1 MQMVAAPFTASADPC
16 ATCAREVPQH
26 GYDTMTKLEF
36 AGPGLTVEQW
46 EQISTLATS
55 LKPGQALWLS
65 GYFAGLNHSAQTT
78 GDLVRSSPVSDATTP
93 VALPATTRTLTI
105 LYASETGNSAGLAKA
120 LAEAAREKG
129 LEPVV
134 SDVATYKTR
143 KLKDEQD
150 VLFIASTHGEGDPPQ
165 SAKSFFEFLEGRKA
179 PKLPNLRFAVL
190 ALGDSTYEQYCGA
203 GKRIDQRLEELGAQ
217 RIEPRVDCD
226 VDYEEVAPGWIAG
239 IVKTL
244 APEPTLQPELAAPA
258 AVQVAAAPASAATV
272 YDKKNPFTATVIDNL
287 VLTGRGSS
295 KETRHIELS
304 LAESGL
310 VYEPGDALGIVAQND
325 PALVDALIE
334 RLALTAD
341 APVTVKQQ
349 TTGLRE
355 ALTSAFEITAATPR
369 FIEHWADITGAKQ
382 LQGLRGADQAEA
394 RTAFLRAH
402 HVLDVVSQFAAP
414 GIDAQTFVAGLR
426 PLQPRLYS
434 IASSLAA
441 SPEEAH
447 LTVSTV
453 RYDLNGLPRM
463 GVASG
468 HLAQRAEPDTTLP
481 IYIQTNS
488 HFRLPEDDTSIIMIG
503 AGTGVAPYRA
513 FLQEREAR
521 GAEGRSWLVFGERNF
536 RSDFLYQVEWQTY
549 LKDGV
554 LSRMDVA
561 FSRDGAQKIYVQDR
575 LRDQGRDIY
584 AWLEEGAHLYVCGDA
599 AHLAPDVHAALTEI
613 VERHGGLD
621 REAAHDYLGGLQR
634 DHRYQLDVY

>member
-1 MQMVAAPFTASADPC
+1 MS
-16 ATCAREVPQH
+16 
-26 GYDTMTKLEF
+26 KLEF
-36 AGPGLTVEQW
+36 AGPGLTIEQW

-65 GYFAGLNHSAQTT
+65 GYFAGLNHSTQTS
-78 GDLVRSSPVSDATTP
+78 GDVVRSSPVSDLATAVP
-93 VALPATTRTLTI
+93 VAARTLTI
-105 LYASETGNSAGLAKA
+105 LYATETGNSAGLART

-129 LEPVV
+129 LDPVV

-150 VLFIASTHGEGDPPQ
+150 VLLIASTHGEGDPPQ
-165 SAKSFFEFLEGRKA
+165 SAKSFFEFVEGRKA

-203 GKRIDQRLEELGAQ
+203 GKRLDQRFEELGAQ
-217 RIEPRVDCD
+217 RIEARVDCD
-226 VDYEEVAPGWIAG
+226 VDYEEIAPSWIAA
-239 IVKTL
+239 IVNRL
-244 APEPTLQPELAAPA
+244 APEPTLQPELAASTPA
-258 AVQVAAAPASAATV
+258 QVATPAAPAGTA
-272 YDKKNPFTATVIDNL
+272 YDKKNPFAATVIDNI

-310 VYEPGDALGIVAQND
+310 LYEPGDALGIVAQND
-325 PALVDALIE
+325 PAVVDALLE
-334 RLALTAD
+334 RLALPAD
-341 APVTVKQQ
+341 AQVTVKQQ

-355 ALTSAFEITAATPR
+355 ALTSAFEVTAATPR
-369 FIEHWADITGAKQ
+369 FIEHWADITGARE
-382 LQGLRGADQAEA
+382 LQGLRGTDQAEA
-394 RTAFLRAH
+394 RTAFLRNN
-402 HVLDVVSQFAAP
+402 HVLDIVNQFAAP

-468 HLAQRAEPDTTLP
+468 HLAQRAEPDATLP
-481 IYIQTNS
+481 VYIQTNS
-488 HFRLPEDDTSIIMIG
+488 HFRLPEDDTPIIMIG

-521 GAEGRSWLVFGERNF
+521 GAQGRSWLVFGERNF
-536 RSDFLYQVEWQTY
+536 RSDFLYQIEWQGY

-561 FSRDGAQKIYVQDR
+561 FSRDGAQKVYVQDR
-575 LRDQGRDIY
+575 LREQGRDIY
-584 AWLEEGAHLYVCGDA
+584 RWLEDGAHLYVCGDA
-599 AHLAPDVHAALTEI
+599 THLAPDVHAALTEI